1 MNLDELDALYVKATP
16 GKWVSKV
23 EESQQRD
30 YARITL
36 AEKGSYV
43 ASVCEVID
51 GAYIAALH
59 NAYPALSAR
68 IRELEKERDLLVAW
82 KTNHMHGECNGF
94 MRGAFT
100 GTDVPKY
107 TPECVVYKQERDA
120 LHRQVASLRD
130 VKIAD
135 LEKRLRNVSE
145 ACDYHYKQE
154 AELRREQRFI
164 HEIRNSAVWYWQGD
178 GDDYPESLGCPVV
191 MRPEHLRELLA
202 KANAHQSPANKTG
215 ERA

>member
-1 MNLDELDALYVKATP
+1 MKEPMKPLNELSEILIDRLSQDAAI
-16 GKWVSKV
+16 
-23 EESQQRD
+23 QQEPD
-30 YARITL
+30 
-36 AEKGSYV
+36 
-43 ASVCEVID
+43 
-51 GAYIAALH
+51 
-59 NAYPALSAR
+59 
-68 IRELEKERDLLVAW
+68 
-82 KTNHMHGECNGF
+82 
-94 MRGAFT
+94 
-100 GTDVPKY
+100 
-107 TPECVVYKQERDA
+107 
-120 LHRQVASLRD
+120 LRD